1 MSRLQAVFFDFDGV
15 IADSEPLHLRAYQT
29 VLQRDGI
36 DLNKTEYYERY
47 LGYDDVGLFE
57 TLADDRRLVLTD
69 EKIKQWVE
77 MKSAIV
83 EEMLKSSSILFPG
96 AIACVKMF
104 AEQVPLAVASGAL
117 EPEIEN
123 VLQHAGLRPYFVAI
137 ASASDGVRGKPAPD
151 LYLLA
156 IAKLQG
162 GVPNRLDAGSCIAIE
177 DSHWGIEAAQGAG
190 LRCVAVAHTYPAA
203 ELDKADLVVEALSD
217 ITLSKIEE
225 LLRDNGAAR

>member
-15 IADSEPLHLRAYQT
+15 IADSEPLHLGAYQA
-29 VLQRDGI
+29 VLKSDGI
-36 DLNKTEYYERY
+36 DLNKTEYYSRY

-57 TLADDRRLVLTD
+57 ALANDRGLVLTD
-69 EKIKQWVE
+69 EKIEQWVR
-77 MKSAIV
+77 MKSGII
-83 EEMLKSSSILFPG
+83 EEMLQSTSIVFPG
-96 AIACVKMF
+96 AAACVKMF

-123 VLQHAGLRPYFVAI
+123 VLEHAGLRPYFAAI

-162 GVPNRLDAGSCIAIE
+162 RLPDPFDPASSIAIE
-177 DSHWGIEAAQGAG
+177 DSHWGIEAAQRAG
-190 LRCVAVAHTYPAA
+190 LRCVAVTHTYPAA
-203 ELDKADLVVEALSD
+203 ALEKADLVVDALSEV
-217 ITLSKIEE
+217 TLSKIEE
-225 LLRDNGAAR
+225 FLRDNGAAR